1 MAKAEALRDMG
12 MGLWTKMGLGPLWR
26 ARGAARTGRERRE
39 PFTGTLCRQAGG
51 PEDRRERQ
59 RAQQDILGLSWIE
72 LNYGTEGRWGENKG
86 GERQMAEMTA
96 QRRGRLRN
104 QEQAA
109 ESKHISIPAAHSPDA
124 C

>member
-1 MAKAEALRDMG
+1 MEPRGFSEVTKGARRSPQNLGKARSEAG
-12 MGLWTKMGLGPLWR
+12 E
-26 ARGAARTGRERRE
+26 A
-39 PFTGTLCRQAGG
+39 
-51 PEDRRERQ
+51 EDRRERQ

-86 GERQMAEMTA
+86 GETQMAEMTA

-109 ESKHISIPAAHSPDA
+109 ESKHSSIPAAHSPDA